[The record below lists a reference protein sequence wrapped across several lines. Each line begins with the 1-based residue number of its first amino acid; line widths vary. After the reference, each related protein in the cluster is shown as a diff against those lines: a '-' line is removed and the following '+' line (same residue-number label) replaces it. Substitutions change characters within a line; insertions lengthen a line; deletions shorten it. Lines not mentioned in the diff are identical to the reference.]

1 MYFSTDWQNNFYLI
15 YHIKFTQNKAG
26 SITIS
31 IHPSGLHR
39 QQHLL
44 L

>member
-39 QQHLL
+39 LQHLL